1 MKRPNN
7 IGLSFGNFFKKWV
20 EYMRQNLYG
29 SAGNASMDP
38 KTFMIQAL
46 KKIRLNNNNILKF
59 IKEEQSFTETEHKIR
74 MRVINTNGL
83 LDQMKV
89 TLNIE
94 DNEVAVSVL
103 MTFEWL
109 AQENEELLSFIKMQ
123 DTLEMEDE
131 KMEESMKEKIE
142 AMNYTITNI
151 QEGFE
156 GIE

>member
-1 MKRPNN
+1 
-7 IGLSFGNFFKKWV
+7 
-20 EYMRQNLYG
+20 
-29 SAGNASMDP
+29 
-38 KTFMIQAL
+38 
-46 KKIRLNNNNILKF
+46 
-59 IKEEQSFTETEHKIR
+59 

-83 LDQMKV
+83 LDQMKI

-131 KMEESMKEKIE
+131 KMEQSVKEKIE
-142 AMNYTITNI
+142 AMNYTLTNI